1 MKTHYT
7 VALSVFAGAVL
18 GAVAIQ
24 GLHAQAK
31 PPAYVVAEIDVNN
44 QEAFVKEF
52 APLAQKALATG
63 AGYKA
68 IARGNKTVSI
78 EGATPKSRIVIN
90 HFDNMDEALKAY
102 KSDAYKDARKI
113 GDKYATFRIY
123 ATEGAQ

>member
-1 MKTHYT
+1 MKTRYT
-7 VALSVFAGAVL
+7 IALSVLAGAAL
-18 GAVAIQ
+18 GAAAIQ

-31 PPAYVVAEIDVNN
+31 PPAYVVAEIELSNP
-44 QEAFVKEF
+44 EAFLKDF

-63 AGYKA
+63 SGYKA

-78 EGATPKSRIVIN
+78 EGAAPKSRIVIN

-102 KSDAYKDARKI
+102 NSEAYKDARKI